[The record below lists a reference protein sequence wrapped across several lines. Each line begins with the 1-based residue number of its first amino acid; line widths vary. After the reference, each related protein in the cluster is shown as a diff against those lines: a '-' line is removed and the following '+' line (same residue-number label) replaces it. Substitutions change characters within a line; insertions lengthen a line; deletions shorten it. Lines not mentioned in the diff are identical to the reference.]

1 VKIQDID
8 VESTIESVKQSL
20 KEEKGLSPAL
30 RSSLEVLLLLVG
42 LLLNRIT
49 LNGSTSSIPPSQ
61 DPNRDKKESKPR
73 ASRKPGGQKGH
84 KGITLEPVAEP
95 DEIVPIK
102 IDKRTIPKGVKYE
115 EVSYES
121 RQVFDIKICTV
132 VTEYRA
138 QILEGS
144 DGYQYTAPFPAGVLA
159 RAQYGNTVKVQAV
172 YLSQKQLIPYERVHE
187 QFADQFLMPLST
199 GTIHN
204 FNRKAFDMLEEY
216 ERWVKY
222 ELTNSTLLHVDETG
236 ININGNRHWLHC
248 ASNLKFTYY
257 YPHERRGT
265 EAMNEIDILPHFTGV
280 LCHDHWKPYY
290 TYLFCLHSLCNAHH
304 LRELQRAW
312 EQDKQAWAKTMR
324 QFLIELN
331 AAVDEAQGKLDPDE
345 ATRWY
350 ARYRRITKKAQIECP
365 APTDNRRKG
374 ASGRIKR
381 SKSRNLLERLI
392 KYEDD
397 VLRFM
402 SDAIVPFTNNLGEN
416 DIRMTKVQQKIS
428 GCFRSMDGALISCR
442 IRGYLSTC
450 RKNGVSATDALTM
463 LFDGQMPSF
472 ISDTLKSQ
480 AQAA

>member
-1 VKIQDID
+1 MKIQDID

-280 LCHDHWKPYY
+280 SVSYTHLTLPTTPY
-290 TYLFCLHSLCNAHH
+290 
-304 LRELQRAW
+304 
-312 EQDKQAWAKTMR
+312 
-324 QFLIELN
+324 
-331 AAVDEAQGKLDPDE
+331 V
-345 ATRWY
+345 
-350 ARYRRITKKAQIECP
+350 
-365 APTDNRRKG
+365 
-374 ASGRIKR
+374 
-381 SKSRNLLERLI
+381 
-392 KYEDD
+392 
-397 VLRFM
+397 
-402 SDAIVPFTNNLGEN
+402 
-416 DIRMTKVQQKIS
+416 
-428 GCFRSMDGALISCR
+428 
-442 IRGYLSTC
+442 
-450 RKNGVSATDALTM
+450 
-463 LFDGQMPSF
+463 
-472 ISDTLKSQ
+472 
-480 AQAA
+480 